1 MTARKIHQ
9 SPREYDAS
17 INWKA
22 RLKRELP
29 VFAKLFGPPGD
40 LPLLDAACGN
50 GRHAIAL
57 ARRGYRVVAIDKS
70 PDMIDFARS
79 LPGAESPRITWVTTS
94 FARLAHR
101 CPGPFAGIF
110 CIGNSLSAANSAA
123 AVQKALANF
132 AAVLH
137 PRGRLFVQVLN
148 YARMRGRKPF
158 VLGPVNFTHD
168 GVEHL
173 RIRTFD
179 MARTSARVTNITFKR
194 AGKWTVEVIRSRV
207 LVFDYRRLHD
217 WCRRAGLRV
226 ERTSGSYAGEK
237 LEPKSSVDCIIVAR
251 RAKGDRPRR

>member
-1 MTARKIHQ
+1 MSARKISQ

-17 INWKA
+17 INWDA

-29 VFAKLFGPPGD
+29 VFEKLFGPPGD

-50 GRHAIAL
+50 GRQAIAL
-57 ARRGYRVVAIDKS
+57 AARGYRVVAIDKS

-79 LPGAESPRITWVTTS
+79 LPGADSPRITWITTS
-94 FARLAHR
+94 FARLARR
-101 CPGPFAGIF
+101 CPGPYAGIY

-123 AVQKALANF
+123 AVQNALANF

-137 PRGRLFVQVLN
+137 PRGRLFIQVLN
-148 YARMRGRKPF
+148 YARMRGQRPA
-158 VLGPVNFTHD
+158 VLGPVNFIHD

-179 MARTSARVTNITFKR
+179 MARSSARVTNITFKR
-194 AGKWTVEVIRSRV
+194 TDKWAVEVIRSRV
-207 LVFDYRRLHD
+207 LIFDYRRLHD

-226 ERTSGSYAGEK
+226 EQTWGSYAGEN
-237 LEPKSSVDCIIVAR
+237 LDPRNSVDCIIIAR
-251 RAKGDRPRR
+251 RTKGGRSRR

>member
-1 MTARKIHQ
+1 MAARKIHQ

-17 INWKA
+17 INWEA

-29 VFAKLFGPPGD
+29 VFERLFGPPGE

-70 PDMIDFARS
+70 RDMIDFARS
-79 LPGAESPRITWVTTS
+79 LPGAESARITWVTTH
-94 FARLAHR
+94 FARLGRR

-137 PRGRLFVQVLN
+137 SRGRLFIQVLN
-148 YARMRGRKPF
+148 YARMRGQYPG

-179 MARTSARVTNITFKR
+179 MARESARVTNITFKR
-194 AGKWTVEVIRSRV
+194 TDKWAVEVIRSRV
-207 LVFDYRRLHD
+207 LVFDYRRLHE
-217 WCRRAGLRV
+217 WCCRAGLRV
-226 ERTSGSYAGEK
+226 EQTWGSYAGEK
-237 LEPKSSVDCIIVAR
+237 IDPKTSVDCIIIAR
-251 RAKGDRPRR
+251 RARGGRSRR